1 MNPAAQW
8 AVPVSNNS
16 LVMLLPSNHY
26 QGTMPDVT
34 GMGVKDAVFLL
45 EQMGLKVVL
54 NGKGNVVRQSLSPGR
69 MYLKG
74 SVVLLDL
81 AMGKG

>member
-1 MNPAAQW
+1 
-8 AVPVSNNS
+8 
-16 LVMLLPSNHY
+16 
-26 QGTMPDVT
+26 MPDVT

-54 NGKGNVVRQSLSPGR
+54 TGKGTVVRQSLSPGR

-81 AMGKG
+81 GMIKG

>member
-1 MNPAAQW
+1 
-8 AVPVSNNS
+8 
-16 LVMLLPSNHY
+16 MLLPSNHF

-74 SVVLLDL
+74 SIVMLDL
-81 AMGKG
+81 AMIKS